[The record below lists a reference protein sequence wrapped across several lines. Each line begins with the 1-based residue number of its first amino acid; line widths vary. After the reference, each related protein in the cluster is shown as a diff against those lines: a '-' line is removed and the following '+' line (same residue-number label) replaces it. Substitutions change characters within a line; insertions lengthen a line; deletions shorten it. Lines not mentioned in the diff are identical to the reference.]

1 MNEPRINVV
10 QMAGM
15 LARDPLF
22 IDWVGQWTVPP
33 RAVSAEEAAQFIR
46 HVCQVESR
54 RELLTNRD
62 AEQRFHNFIRK
73 PYLLW
78 KERNL
83 ENV

>member
-1 MNEPRINVV
+1 MATVL
-10 QMAGM
+10 QLAGM
-15 LARDPLF
+15 LPRDPVF

-33 RAVSAEEAAQFIR
+33 RAVSADEAAQFIR
-46 HVCQVESR
+46 HVCQVDSR